1 MSRRPLRFVW
11 FAALAL
17 GVALGGVWVGA
28 GRAGRARS
36 APAPTATPTADE
48 VAELRA
54 EVAALRRST
63 ADTRRFVVSQATRG
77 GAAPAPGPVHAP
89 RLPTPEEAHQ
99 LRGKMRSSLE
109 SAYSA
114 DGADPAWS
122 AATVDSMRRTIAAEL
137 PGTRV
142 TAAECARTMCRLR
155 LVFTDA
161 EAEATDTERL
171 GDLEPF
177 AAEVQYLPEP
187 GAQPPATTIYVA
199 RAGARLPAI
208 P

>member
-1 MSRRPLRFVW
+1 MTRSPLRFSW
-11 FAALAL
+11 FVVL
-17 GVALGGVWVGA
+17 GLGLALGGVWVGA
-28 GRAGRARS
+28 GLGGRAKS
-36 APAPTATPTADE
+36 APAPAAAPTADE

-54 EVAALRRST
+54 EVAALKRST
-63 ADTRRFVVSQATRG
+63 ADTQRFVVQAARA
-77 GAAPAPGPVHAP
+77 GAAPVPVPAHSR
-89 RLPTPEEAHQ
+89 RLPTPEEGQ
-99 LRGKMRSSLE
+99 ELRRKMRSSLE
-109 SAYSA
+109 SAFSA

-137 PGTRV
+137 PGTKV
-142 TAAECARTMCRLR
+142 TGAECARTMCRLR
-155 LVFTDA
+155 LAFTDA

-171 GDLEPF
+171 GDLAPF